1 MNNIK
6 NIKLEGLAKAVKV
19 LLGEDYIVESGI
31 NPKNNEEVMYVSIR
45 REGENILPL
54 MYVAEQDLENVPTE
68 ELARAIVD
76 RYYSL
81 PKTPRFELSFATDLE
96 AARDKIYYRMVS
108 ANNAAYLEG
117 KVYEEYLD
125 LAKVYYVRLD
135 EGASVVVN
143 EGMLANWGVSKEEII
158 AIGNENMLNSKYEVI
173 DMANVYIKAMMAA
186 GASREE
192 AESNVELMLEEADAK
207 MVILRYENNIS
218 GASVILNKPA
228 LRECSNLIGGD
239 YIIIPSSTMEVIAVP
254 ADIDATEE
262 AILEMV
268 EQVNATVVEAQDVL
282 SNSVYRYNAE
292 TEEVTLIATRK
303 VEEVA

>member
-6 NIKLEGLAKAVKV
+6 KLEGIAAEVKV

-31 NPKNNEEVMYVSIR
+31 IPKNNEEVMHVSIR

-108 ANNAAYLEG
+108 ADNTAYLEG

-125 LAKVYYVRLD
+125 LAKVYYVRLG

-192 AESNVELMLEEADAK
+192 AESNVKLMFEEADAK
-207 MVILRYENNIS
+207 MVILRYENHIS
-218 GASVILNKPA
+218 GASVILNKSA
-228 LRECSNLIGGD
+228 LRECYNLIGGD
-239 YIIIPSSTMEVIAVP
+239 FVIIPSSTMELIAVP

-268 EQVNATVVEAQDVL
+268 EQVNSTQLEAQEVL

>member
-6 NIKLEGLAKAVKV
+6 KLEGIAAEVKV

-31 NPKNNEEVMYVSIR
+31 IPKNNEEVMYVSIR

-108 ANNAAYLEG
+108 ANNAAYLES

-143 EGMLANWGVSKEEII
+143 EEMLANWGVSKEEII

-268 EQVNATVVEAQDVL
+268 EQVNATAVEAQDVL

>member
-1 MNNIK
+1 MK
-6 NIKLEGLAKAVKV
+6 
-19 LLGEDYIVESGI
+19 
-31 NPKNNEEVMYVSIR
+31 R

-54 MYVAEQDLENVPTE
+54 MYVAEQHLENVPTE

-81 PKTPRFELSFATDLE
+81 PKTPRFELSFATNLE
-96 AARDKIYYRMVS
+96 VARDKIFYRMVS
-108 ANNAAYLEG
+108 ADNTAYLEG

-125 LAKVYYVRLD
+125 LAKVYYVRLG

-192 AESNVELMLEEADAK
+192 AESNVKLMFEEADAK
-207 MVILRYENNIS
+207 MVILRYENHIS
-218 GASVILNKPA
+218 GASVILNKSA
-228 LRECSNLIGGD
+228 LRECYNLIGGD

-268 EQVNATVVEAQDVL
+268 EQVNATAVEAQDVL

>member
-1 MNNIK
+1 MNNIT
-6 NIKLEGLAKAVKV
+6 LESLAQEVKV

-31 NPKNNEEVMYVSIR
+31 IPKNNEEVMHVSIR

-108 ANNAAYLEG
+108 ADNTAYLEG

-192 AESNVELMLEEADAK
+192 AESNVKLMFEEADAK

-228 LRECSNLIGGD
+228 LRECYNLIGGD
-239 YIIIPSSTMEVIAVP
+239 YIIIPSSTMEVIAFP

>member
-1 MNNIK
+1 MLN
-6 NIKLEGLAKAVKV
+6 KLENLAKAVEE

-31 NPKNNEEVMYVSIR
+31 IPKNNEEVMYVSIR

-108 ANNAAYLEG
+108 ADNKAYLEG

-125 LAKVYYVRLD
+125 LAKVYYVRLG

-143 EGMLANWGVSKEEII
+143 EEMLANWGVSKEEII

-186 GASREE
+186 GVSREE
-192 AESNVELMLEEADAK
+192 AESNVKLMFEEADAK
-207 MVILRYENNIS
+207 MVILRYENHIS
-218 GASVILNKPA
+218 GASVILNKSA
-228 LRECSNLIGGD
+228 LRECYNLIGGD

-268 EQVNATVVEAQDVL
+268 EQVNATEVEAQDVL

>member
-1 MNNIK
+1 MNNIT
-6 NIKLEGLAKAVKV
+6 LESLAQEVKV

-31 NPKNNEEVMYVSIR
+31 IPKNKEEVMYVSIR
-45 REGENILPL
+45 REGDNISPL
-54 MYVAEQDLENVPTE
+54 MYVAEQDLESIPVE
-68 ELARAIVD
+68 ELAKAIVE
-76 RYYSL
+76 RYYSV
-81 PKTPRFELSFATDLE
+81 PKAPKFDLSFATDLE
-96 AARDKIYYRMVS
+96 AAKDKIYYRMVS
-108 ANNAAYLEG
+108 ADNTAYLKG
-117 KVYEEYLD
+117 KIYEPYLD

-135 EGASVVVN
+135 EKASVVVN

-192 AESNVELMLEEADAK
+192 AESNVELMLEEADVK
-207 MVILRYENNIS
+207 MVILRYDNCTS
-218 GASVILNKPA
+218 GASVILNKSA
-228 LRECSNLIGGD
+228 LRECHNLIGGD
-239 YIIIPSSTMEVIAVP
+239 FVIIPSSTMELIAIPFV
-254 ADIDATEE
+254 DSTEE
-262 AILEMV
+262 TILEMV
-268 EQVNATVVEAQDVL
+268 EQVNSTQLEAQEVL

>member
-6 NIKLEGLAKAVKV
+6 KLEGIAAEVKV

-31 NPKNNEEVMYVSIR
+31 IPKNNEEVMYVSIR
-45 REGENILPL
+45 REGDNISPL

-96 AARDKIYYRMVS
+96 AAKDKIYYRMVS
-108 ANNAAYLEG
+108 ADNTAYLEG

-135 EGASVVVN
+135 EKASVVVN

-192 AESNVELMLEEADAK
+192 AESNVELMFEEADAK

-228 LRECSNLIGGD
+228 LRDCSNLIGGD
-239 YIIIPSSTMEVIAVP
+239 YIIIPSSTMEVIAIP
-254 ADIDATEE
+254 ADIDATE
-262 AILEMV
+262 ATILEMV
-268 EQVNATVVEAQDVL
+268 EQVNATTVEAQDVL

-292 TEEVTLIATRK
+292 TEEVTLVAKR
-303 VEEVA
+303 EVA

>member
-1 MNNIK
+1 MNNNK
-6 NIKLEGLAKAVKV
+6 KLEGIAAEVKV

-31 NPKNNEEVMYVSIR
+31 IPKNNEEVMYVSIR

-143 EGMLANWGVSKEEII
+143 EEMLANWGVSKEEII
-158 AIGNENMLNSKYEVI
+158 AIVNENMLNSKYEVI

-268 EQVNATVVEAQDVL
+268 EQVNATAVEAQDVL

>member
-1 MNNIK
+1 MLN
-6 NIKLEGLAKAVKV
+6 KLENLAKVV
-19 LLGEDYIVESGI
+19 EELLGEDYIVESGI
-31 NPKNNEEVMYVSIR
+31 IPKNNEEVMHVSIR

-108 ANNAAYLEG
+108 ANNTAYLEG

-268 EQVNATVVEAQDVL
+268 EQVNATAVEAQDGL
-282 SNSVYRYNAE
+282 SNSVYGYNAE
-292 TEEVTLIATRK
+292 AEEVTLIATRK

>member
-6 NIKLEGLAKAVKV
+6 KLEGIAAEVKV

-31 NPKNNEEVMYVSIR
+31 IPKNNEEVMYVSIR

-143 EGMLANWGVSKEEII
+143 EEMLANWGVSKEEII

-254 ADIDATEE
+254 ADIDETEE

-268 EQVNATVVEAQDVL
+268 EQVNATAVEAQDVL

>member
-6 NIKLEGLAKAVKV
+6 NIKLESLAQEVKV

-68 ELARAIVD
+68 ELARAVVD

-81 PKTPRFELSFATDLE
+81 PKTPRFELSFATDFE
-96 AARDKIYYRMVS
+96 VAKDKIFYRMVS
-108 ANNAAYLEG
+108 ANNTAYLEG
-117 KVYEEYLD
+117 KVYEPYLD
-125 LAKVYYVRLD
+125 LAKVYYVRLN

-186 GASREE
+186 GVSREE
-192 AESNVELMLEEADAK
+192 AESNVKLMFEEADAK

-228 LRECSNLIGGD
+228 LRECYNLIGGD

-268 EQVNATVVEAQDVL
+268 EQVNATAVEAQDVL

>member
-6 NIKLEGLAKAVKV
+6 NLEGIAAEVKV

-31 NPKNNEEVMYVSIR
+31 IPKNNEEVMYVSIR

-143 EGMLANWGVSKEEII
+143 EEMLANWGVSKEEII

-268 EQVNATVVEAQDVL
+268 EQVNATAVEAQDVL

>member
-1 MNNIK
+1 MLN
-6 NIKLEGLAKAVKV
+6 KLENLAKAVEE

-31 NPKNNEEVMYVSIR
+31 IPKNNEEVMHVSIR

-81 PKTPRFELSFATDLE
+81 PKTPRFELSFATDFE
-96 AARDKIYYRMVS
+96 VAKDKIFYRMVS
-108 ANNAAYLEG
+108 ANNTVYLEG
-117 KVYEEYLD
+117 KVYEPYLD
-125 LAKVYYVRLD
+125 LAKVYYVRLN

>member
-1 MNNIK
+1 MLN
-6 NIKLEGLAKAVKV
+6 KLENLAKAVEE

-31 NPKNNEEVMYVSIR
+31 IPKNNEEVMHVSIR

-54 MYVAEQDLENVPTE
+54 MYVAEQDLESIPVE
-68 ELARAIVD
+68 ELAKAIVE
-76 RYYSL
+76 RYYSVQKA
-81 PKTPRFELSFATDLE
+81 PKFDLSFATDLE

-108 ANNAAYLEG
+108 ADNTAYLKG
-117 KVYEEYLD
+117 KIYEPYLD

-135 EGASVVVN
+135 EKASVVVD

-192 AESNVELMLEEADAK
+192 AESNVELMFEEADAK

-228 LRECSNLIGGD
+228 LRDCSNLIGGD
-239 YIIIPSSTMEVIAVP
+239 YIIIPSSTMEVIAIP

-268 EQVNATVVEAQDVL
+268 EQVNATAVEAQDVL

>member
-108 ANNAAYLEG
+108 ANNTAYLEG

-125 LAKVYYVRLD
+125 LAKVYYVRLG

-192 AESNVELMLEEADAK
+192 AESNVELMFEEADAK

-268 EQVNATVVEAQDVL
+268 EQVNATAVEAQDVL

>member
-6 NIKLEGLAKAVKV
+6 KLEGIAAEVKV

-31 NPKNNEEVMYVSIR
+31 IPKNNEEVMYVSIR

-96 AARDKIYYRMVS
+96 AARDKIYYLMVS

-143 EGMLANWGVSKEEII
+143 EEMLANWGVSKEEII

-268 EQVNATVVEAQDVL
+268 EQVNATAVEAQDVL

>member
-1 MNNIK
+1 MNNIT
-6 NIKLEGLAKAVKV
+6 LESLAQEVKV

-31 NPKNNEEVMYVSIR
+31 IPKNNEEVMHVSIR

-108 ANNAAYLEG
+108 ADNTAYLEG

-186 GASREE
+186 GVSREE
-192 AESNVELMLEEADAK
+192 AESNVKLMFEEADAK
-207 MVILRYENNIS
+207 MVILRYENHIS
-218 GASVILNKPA
+218 GASVILNKSA
-228 LRECSNLIGGD
+228 LKECYNLIGGD
-239 YIIIPSSTMEVIAVP
+239 FVIIPSSTMELIAVP

-268 EQVNATVVEAQDVL
+268 EQVNATEVEAQDVL

>member
-6 NIKLEGLAKAVKV
+6 KLEGIAAEVKV

-31 NPKNNEEVMYVSIR
+31 IPKNNEEVMYVSIR

-108 ANNAAYLEG
+108 ADNTAYLEG

-143 EGMLANWGVSKEEII
+143 EEMLANWGVSKEEII

-192 AESNVELMLEEADAK
+192 AESNVKLMFEEADAK

-268 EQVNATVVEAQDVL
+268 EQVNATAVEAQDVL

>member
-6 NIKLEGLAKAVKV
+6 KLEGIAAEVKV

-31 NPKNNEEVMYVSIR
+31 IPKNNEEVMHVSIR

-96 AARDKIYYRMVS
+96 AARDKIFYRMVS
-108 ANNAAYLEG
+108 ADNTAYLEG

-125 LAKVYYVRLD
+125 LAKVYYVRLG

-192 AESNVELMLEEADAK
+192 AESNVKLMFEEADAK
-207 MVILRYENNIS
+207 MVILRYENHIS
-218 GASVILNKPA
+218 GASVILNKSA
-228 LRECSNLIGGD
+228 LRECYNLIGGD
-239 YIIIPSSTMEVIAVP
+239 FVIIPSSTMELIAVP

-268 EQVNATVVEAQDVL
+268 EQVNSTQLEAQEVL

>member
-6 NIKLEGLAKAVKV
+6 KLEGIAAEVKV

-31 NPKNNEEVMYVSIR
+31 IPKNNEEVMYVSIR

-143 EGMLANWGVSKEEII
+143 EEMLANWGVSKEEII

-186 GASREE
+186 GALREE

-268 EQVNATVVEAQDVL
+268 EQVNATAVEAQDVL

>member
-6 NIKLEGLAKAVKV
+6 KLEGIAAEVKV

-31 NPKNNEEVMYVSIR
+31 IPKNNEEVMYVSIR

-54 MYVAEQDLENVPTE
+54 MYVAEQDLENDPTE

-143 EGMLANWGVSKEEII
+143 EEMLANWGVSKEEII

-268 EQVNATVVEAQDVL
+268 EQVNATAVEAQDVL

>member
-1 MNNIK
+1 MNNIT
-6 NIKLEGLAKAVKV
+6 LESLAQEVKV

-31 NPKNNEEVMYVSIR
+31 IPKNKEEVMYVSIR
-45 REGENILPL
+45 REGDNISPL
-54 MYVAEQDLENVPTE
+54 MYVAEQDLESIPVE
-68 ELARAIVD
+68 ELAKAIVE
-76 RYYSL
+76 RYYSV
-81 PKTPRFELSFATDLE
+81 PKAPKFDLSFATDLE
-96 AARDKIYYRMVS
+96 AAKDKIYYRMVS
-108 ANNAAYLEG
+108 ADNTAYLKG
-117 KVYEEYLD
+117 KIYEPYLD

-135 EGASVVVN
+135 EKASVVVN

-173 DMANVYIKAMMAA
+173 DMADVYIKAMMAA

-192 AESNVELMLEEADAK
+192 AESHVELMLEEADAK

-268 EQVNATVVEAQDVL
+268 EQVNATAVEAQDVL

-292 TEEVTLIATRK
+292 TEEVALIATRK

>member
-1 MNNIK
+1 MLN
-6 NIKLEGLAKAVKV
+6 KLENLAKAVEE

-31 NPKNNEEVMYVSIR
+31 IPKNNEEVMHVSIR

-68 ELARAIVD
+68 ELARAVVD

-81 PKTPRFELSFATDLE
+81 PKTPRFELSFATNLE
-96 AARDKIYYRMVS
+96 VARDKIFYRMVS
-108 ANNAAYLEG
+108 ADNTAYLEG

-125 LAKVYYVRLD
+125 LAKVYYVRLG

-192 AESNVELMLEEADAK
+192 AESNVKLMFEEADAK
-207 MVILRYENNIS
+207 MVILRYENHIS
-218 GASVILNKPA
+218 GASVILNKSA
-228 LRECSNLIGGD
+228 LRECYNLIGGD
-239 YIIIPSSTMEVIAVP
+239 FVIIPSSTMELIAVP

-268 EQVNATVVEAQDVL
+268 EQVNSTQLEAQEVL

>member
-1 MNNIK
+1 MLN
-6 NIKLEGLAKAVKV
+6 KLENLAKAVEE

-31 NPKNNEEVMYVSIR
+31 IPKNNEEVMHVSIR

-81 PKTPRFELSFATDLE
+81 PKTPRFELSFATDFE
-96 AARDKIYYRMVS
+96 VARDKIFYRMVS
-108 ANNAAYLEG
+108 ADNTAYLEG
-117 KVYEEYLD
+117 KVYEPYLD
-125 LAKVYYVRLD
+125 LAKVYYVCLD

-192 AESNVELMLEEADAK
+192 AESNVELMLEEADVK
-207 MVILRYENNIS
+207 MVILRYDNCTS
-218 GASVILNKPA
+218 GAAVILNKSA
-228 LRECSNLIGGD
+228 LKECYNLIGGD
-239 YIIIPSSTMEVIAVP
+239 FVIIPSSTMELIAIPFV
-254 ADIDATEE
+254 DSTEE
-262 AILEMV
+262 TILEMV
-268 EQVNATVVEAQDVL
+268 EQVNSTQLEAQEVL

>member
-1 MNNIK
+1 MNNIT
-6 NIKLEGLAKAVKV
+6 LESLAQEVKV

-31 NPKNNEEVMYVSIR
+31 IPKNNEEVMYVSIR
-45 REGENILPL
+45 REGDNISPL
-54 MYVAEQDLENVPTE
+54 MYVAEQDLESIPVE
-68 ELARAIVD
+68 ELAKAIVE
-76 RYYSL
+76 RYYSVQKA
-81 PKTPRFELSFATDLE
+81 PKFDLSFATDLE

-108 ANNAAYLEG
+108 ADNTAYLKG
-117 KVYEEYLD
+117 KIYEPYLD

-135 EGASVVVN
+135 EKASVVVD

-192 AESNVELMLEEADAK
+192 AESNVELMFEEADAK

-228 LRECSNLIGGD
+228 LRDCSNLIGGD
-239 YIIIPSSTMEVIAVP
+239 YIIIPSSTMEVIAIP

-268 EQVNATVVEAQDVL
+268 EQVNATAVEAQDVL

>member
-1 MNNIK
+1 MLN
-6 NIKLEGLAKAVKV
+6 KLENLAKAVEE
-19 LLGEDYIVESGI
+19 LLGEDYFVESGI

-108 ANNAAYLEG
+108 ADNTAYLEG

-125 LAKVYYVRLD
+125 LAKVYYVRLG

-192 AESNVELMLEEADAK
+192 AESNVKLMFEEADAK
-207 MVILRYENNIS
+207 MVILRYENHIS
-218 GASVILNKPA
+218 GASVILNKSA
-228 LRECSNLIGGD
+228 LRECYNLIGGD

-268 EQVNATVVEAQDVL
+268 EQVNATAVEAQDVL

>member
-1 MNNIK
+1 MNNIT
-6 NIKLEGLAKAVKV
+6 LESLAQEVKV

-31 NPKNNEEVMYVSIR
+31 IPKNNEEVMHVSIR

-108 ANNAAYLEG
+108 ADNTAYLEG

-125 LAKVYYVRLD
+125 LAKVYYVRLG

-192 AESNVELMLEEADAK
+192 AESNVELMFEEADAK

-268 EQVNATVVEAQDVL
+268 EQVNATAVEAQDVL

>member
-1 MNNIK
+1 MNNIT
-6 NIKLEGLAKAVKV
+6 LESLAQEVKV

-31 NPKNNEEVMYVSIR
+31 IPKNNEEVMYVSIR

-81 PKTPRFELSFATDLE
+81 PKTPRFELSFATNLE
-96 AARDKIYYRMVS
+96 VARDKIFYRMVS
-108 ANNAAYLEG
+108 ADNTAYLEG

-125 LAKVYYVRLD
+125 LAKVYYVRLG

-192 AESNVELMLEEADAK
+192 AESNVKLMLEEADAK

-239 YIIIPSSTMEVIAVP
+239 FVIIPSSTMELIAVP

-268 EQVNATVVEAQDVL
+268 EQVNATAVEAQDVL

>member
-45 REGENILPL
+45 REGDNISPL
-54 MYVAEQDLENVPTE
+54 MYVAEQDLEDIPVE
-68 ELARAIVD
+68 ELARAVVD

-81 PKTPRFELSFATDLE
+81 PKTPRYDMSFATDFE
-96 AARDKIYYRMVS
+96 VAKDKIFYRMVS
-108 ANNAAYLEG
+108 ANNTTYLEG
-117 KVYEEYLD
+117 KVYEPYLD
-125 LAKVYYVRLD
+125 LAKVYYVRLN

-143 EGMLANWGVSKEEII
+143 DGMLANWGVSKEEII

-192 AESNVELMLEEADAK
+192 AESNVELMLEEADVK

-218 GASVILNKPA
+218 GASVILNKSA
-228 LRECSNLIGGD
+228 LRECYNLIGGD
-239 YIIIPSSTMEVIAVP
+239 YIIIPSSTMEVIAFP

-268 EQVNATVVEAQDVL
+268 EQVNATAVEAQDVL

>member
-6 NIKLEGLAKAVKV
+6 KLEGIAAEVKV

-31 NPKNNEEVMYVSIR
+31 IPKNNEEVMYVSIR
-45 REGENILPL
+45 REGDNISPL

-108 ANNAAYLEG
+108 ADNTAYLEG

-135 EGASVVVN
+135 EKASVVVN

-192 AESNVELMLEEADAK
+192 AESNVELMFEEADAK

-228 LRECSNLIGGD
+228 LRDCSNLIGGD
-239 YIIIPSSTMEVIAVP
+239 YIIIPSSTMEVIAIP
-254 ADIDATEE
+254 ADIDATE
-262 AILEMV
+262 ATILEMV
-268 EQVNATVVEAQDVL
+268 EQVNATTVEAQDVL

-292 TEEVTLIATRK
+292 TEEVTLVAKR
-303 VEEVA
+303 EVA

>member
-1 MNNIK
+1 MNNIT
-6 NIKLEGLAKAVKV
+6 LESLAQEVKV

-31 NPKNNEEVMYVSIR
+31 IPKNKEEVMYVSIR
-45 REGENILPL
+45 REGDNISPL
-54 MYVAEQDLENVPTE
+54 MYVAEQDLESIPVE
-68 ELARAIVD
+68 ELAKAIVE
-76 RYYSL
+76 RYYSV
-81 PKTPRFELSFATDLE
+81 PKAPKFDLSFATDFE
-96 AARDKIYYRMVS
+96 AAKDKIYYRMVS
-108 ANNAAYLEG
+108 ADNTAYLKG
-117 KVYEEYLD
+117 KIYEPYLD

-135 EGASVVVN
+135 EKASVVVN
-143 EGMLANWGVSKEEII
+143 EGMLANWGVSKDEII

-192 AESNVELMLEEADAK
+192 AESNVELMFEEADAK

-228 LRECSNLIGGD
+228 LRDCSNLIGGD
-239 YIIIPSSTMEVIAVP
+239 YIIIPSSTMEVIAFP

-268 EQVNATVVEAQDVL
+268 EQVNATAVEAQDVL

>member
-6 NIKLEGLAKAVKV
+6 KLEGIAAEVKV

-31 NPKNNEEVMYVSIR
+31 IPKNNEEVMYVSIR

-143 EGMLANWGVSKEEII
+143 EEMLANWGVSKEEII

-268 EQVNATVVEAQDVL
+268 EQVNATAVEAQDVL

>member
-6 NIKLEGLAKAVKV
+6 KLEGIAAEVKV

-31 NPKNNEEVMYVSIR
+31 IPKNNEEVMYVSIR

-143 EGMLANWGVSKEEII
+143 EEILANWGVSKEEII

-268 EQVNATVVEAQDVL
+268 EQVNATAVEAQDVL